1 MGIQLSRRGALRS
14 AGVLIVSAGLPVAL
28 NTVLAV
34 REAAAQGTPV
44 PPLPDRLDSYIAVHA
59 DGGVT
64 AFFGKIDGGQG
75 LDVAVAQIVAEEL
88 DLPPERVT
96 VIMGDTARTVNQG
109 GASNASGVSQGSIP
123 LRNAA
128 AEARLLLVEMAAD
141 RLGVTPS
148 ALSVADGAVFV
159 AAEPTRRLSFA
170 ELIGGRTFNAEL
182 KWNGRYGN
190 DLNVQGRARPKAIAD
205 YKVVGTAVPRRDIA
219 DKVFARHDY
228 NTDIKVP
235 GMLHARMLRAP
246 VAGATPVSVDEA
258 SVRGVPGARVVW
270 KGGFLAVAAPR
281 EWDAIRA
288 AQALKVE
295 WSAAPPPFPDQAAIY
310 DHIRRA
316 PVTKR
321 VVAMQQGDAA
331 AAITGAARVV
341 EAEYEWPFHSH
352 SSMGPGCAV
361 ADVRA
366 DGARIW
372 TGSQKPHAVRDGVAK
387 FLGLPPE
394 AVHTV
399 WVTGP
404 GSYGRNDAGDTPF
417 DAAFLSRELG
427 APVRV
432 QYMRNEGH
440 GWDTKSPASVQR
452 VRAGLDAEGR
462 VLGIQF
468 ESKSFSRTNI
478 ATSEADPRDSLAS
491 QLMGGG
497 LNPQDTYLFP
507 GDFVPT
513 EPYAFPS
520 RLMAWE
526 TIPPLLDR
534 ASPLRTSHLRDPL
547 GPELVFA
554 AESFVDELAA
564 ATGADPVEFRLRH
577 LREER
582 DIAVLRA
589 ITEKAGWQPRP
600 PGPRGTPGDVASG
613 RGVSL
618 ARRDGTVVGL
628 VAEVEVDRRS
638 GDIRIKRMVVGQDC
652 GLIINPDGLRRC
664 VENALVY
671 GTSRAMR
678 EEVTFDRDN
687 VTSVDW
693 ATYPILDITEAP
705 EAVEVVLINRPD
717 IRPTGAG
724 EPAVRTAGAA
734 IANAVFDA
742 TGVRLRRGP
751 FTRERVKA
759 AMAGA

>member
-1 MGIQLSRRGALRS
+1 MTIQLSRRAALGAAMGALVVTVR
-14 AGVLIVSAGLPVAL
+14 GPDAL
-28 NTVLAV
+28 
-34 REAAAQGTPV
+34 AQGAAP
-44 PPLPDRLDSYIAVHA
+44 PAAPISPLPPPGQLASYIAVHA
-59 DGGVT
+59 DGTVT

-88 DLPPERVT
+88 DLPADRVK
-96 VIMGDTARTVNQG
+96 VVMGDTARTVNQG
-109 GASNASGVSQGSIP
+109 GASNASGVSQGAVP

-128 AEARLLLVEMAAD
+128 AEARLLLVEMAAA
-141 RLGVTPS
+141 RLGVAPE
-148 ALSVADGAVFV
+148 ALRVVDGTISVAAQPD
-159 AAEPTRRLSFA
+159 RRLNYG
-170 ELIGGRTFNAEL
+170 ELIGDRRLDAEV

-190 DLNVQGRARPKAIAD
+190 DLNVEGRARTKPIAD

-219 DKVFARHDY
+219 DKAFARHDY
-228 NTDIKVP
+228 VTDIRLP
-235 GMLHARMLRAP
+235 GMLHARMIRPP
-246 VAGATPVSVDEA
+246 VAGSKPIAVDES
-258 SVRGVPGARVVW
+258 SVSAIPGIRVVW
-270 KGGFLAVAAPR
+270 KEGFLAVAAPR

-288 AQALKVE
+288 AEALKVE
-295 WSAAPPPFPDQAAIY
+295 WSAVPPPFPEQASIY
-310 DHIRRA
+310 DHIRNA
-316 PVTKR
+316 PTTKR
-321 VVAMQQGDAA
+321 GVPMQQGDAA
-331 AAITGAARVV
+331 AAIAGAARVIS
-341 EAEYEWPFHSH
+341 AEYEWPFHSH
-352 SSMGPGCAV
+352 SSMGPGCAL
-361 ADVRA
+361 ADVRPE
-366 DGARIW
+366 GVRVW

-387 FLGLPPE
+387 FLGVSPE
-394 AVHTV
+394 TVHTV

-427 APVRV
+427 KPVRV
-432 QYMRNEGH
+432 QYMRHEGH

-452 VRAGLDAEGR
+452 VRAGLDEQGR
-462 VLGIQF
+462 VTGIEF
-468 ESKSFSRTNI
+468 SSKAFSRTNI

-491 QLMGGG
+491 QSMGGG

-513 EPYAFPS
+513 EPYAFPA
-520 RLMAWE
+520 RTMAWE

-547 GPELVFA
+547 GPELIFA

-582 DIAVLRA
+582 DIAILRA
-589 ITEKAGWQPRP
+589 ITDKAGWQPRP
-600 PGPRGTPGDVASG
+600 AGPRGGGGDIARG

-638 GDIRIKRMVVGQDC
+638 GAIRLKRMVVGQDC

-664 VENALVY
+664 VENAVIY
-671 GTSRAMR
+671 GTSRALH
-678 EEVTFDRDN
+678 EEVTFDRNN

-693 ATYPILDITEAP
+693 NTYPILDLTEAP
-705 EAVEVVLINRPD
+705 EVVEVVLINRPD

-742 TGVRLRRGP
+742 TGARLRRGP
-751 FTRERVKA
+751 FTPERVKA
-759 AMAGA
+759 ALAGA

>member
-1 MGIQLSRRGALRS
+1 MTIQLSRRAALGAVGSLIVTI
-14 AGVLIVSAGLPVAL
+14 AAAPEGVLAQAGAPA
-28 NTVLAV
+28 
-34 REAAAQGTPV
+34 TPIS
-44 PPLPDRLDSYIAVHA
+44 PLPAPGQLASYIAVHA
-59 DGGVT
+59 DGTVT

-75 LDVAVAQIVAEEL
+75 LDVAIAQIVAEEL
-88 DLPPERVT
+88 DVPAERVS
-96 VIMGDTARTVNQG
+96 VVMGDTTRTVNQG
-109 GASNASGVSQGSIP
+109 GASNASGVSQGAVP

-128 AEARLLLVEMAAD
+128 AEARLLLLEMAAG
-141 RLGVTPS
+141 RLGGAAD
-148 ALSVADGAVFV
+148 ALRAAEGTIFV
-159 AAEPTRRLSFA
+159 AAQPDRRVTYA
-170 ELIGGRTFNAEL
+170 ELIGDRTLNAEV

-190 DLNVQGRARPKAIAD
+190 DLNVEGRAKPKPIAD

-228 NTDIKVP
+228 VTDIKVP
-235 GMLHARMLRAP
+235 GMLHARTLRAP
-246 VAGATPVSVDEA
+246 IAGSRPVAVDEG
-258 SVRGVPGARVVW
+258 SVRDIPGVRVVW
-270 KGGFLAVAAPR
+270 KDGFLAVAAPR

-295 WSAAPPPFPDQAAIY
+295 WSRVPPPFPDQATIY
-310 DHIRRA
+310 DHIRNA
-316 PVTKR
+316 PVAKR
-321 VVAMQQGDAA
+321 GVPMQQGDAQ
-331 AAITGAARVV
+331 AAIAGAARVIS
-341 EAEYEWPFHSH
+341 AEYEWPFHSH

-361 ADVRA
+361 ADVRP
-366 DGARIW
+366 DGIRIW

-387 FLGLPPE
+387 FLNVPQE
-394 AVHTV
+394 SVQAI

-417 DAAFLSRELG
+417 DAALLSRELG
-427 APVRV
+427 RPVRV

-462 VLGIQF
+462 VVGIQF
-468 ESKSFSRTNI
+468 ESKAFSRTNI

-491 QLMGGG
+491 QLTGGG

-513 EPYAFPS
+513 EPYAFPAKM
-520 RLMAWE
+520 MAWE

-547 GPELVFA
+547 GPELIFA

-564 ATGADPVEFRLRH
+564 ATGDDPVEFRLRH

-582 DIAVLRA
+582 DIAILRA

-600 PGPRGTPGDVASG
+600 AGPRGAAGDIARG

-638 GDIRIKRMVVGQDC
+638 GNIRVKRMVVGQDC

-664 VENALVY
+664 VENAVVY

-678 EEVTFDRDN
+678 EEVTFDRNN
-687 VTSVDW
+687 VTSIDW
-693 ATYPILDITEAP
+693 TTYPILDITEAP
-705 EAVEVVLINRPD
+705 EVVEVVLINRPD

-742 TGVRLRRGP
+742 TGIRLRRGP
-751 FTRERVKA
+751 FTPERVKA
-759 AMAGA
+759 ALAGA

>member
-1 MGIQLSRRGALRS
+1 MTLRLSRRAALRATGAL
-14 AGVLIVSAGLPVAL
+14 VV
-28 NTVLAV
+28 TV
-34 REAAAQGTPV
+34 AAAPGEAPAQPAGAGAPLS
-44 PPLPDRLDSYIAVHA
+44 PLPPPGRLASYVAVHA
-59 DGGVT
+59 DGTAT

-75 LDVAVAQIVAEEL
+75 LDVAIAQIVAEEL
-88 DLPPERVT
+88 DLPPARVR
-96 VIMGDTARTVNQG
+96 VVMGDTARTVNQG
-109 GASNASGVSQGSIP
+109 GASNASGVSQGAVP

-128 AEARLLLVEMAAD
+128 AEARLMLVEMAAA
-141 RLGVTPS
+141 RLGVPPG
-148 ALSVADGAVFV
+148 ALRVEDGTVSVAADPA
-159 AAEPTRRLSFA
+159 RRVTYE
-170 ELIGGRTFNAEL
+170 ELIGDRRLDAEL
-182 KWNGRYGN
+182 RWNGRYGN
-190 DLNVQGRARPKAIAD
+190 DLNVEGRARPKPIAD

-219 DKVFARHDY
+219 EKVFARHAY
-228 NTDIKVP
+228 VTDIRLP
-235 GMLHARMLRAP
+235 GMLHARMLRPP
-246 VAGATPVSVDEA
+246 VAGARPVAVDEA
-258 SVRGVPGARVVW
+258 PLRAIPGARAVW
-270 KGGFLAVAAPR
+270 KEGFLAVAAPR

-288 AQALKVE
+288 AAALKVT
-295 WSAAPPPFPDQAAIY
+295 WSEAAPPFPEQAALY
-310 DHIRRA
+310 DHIRNA
-316 PVTKR
+316 PATKR
-321 VVAMQQGDAA
+321 GVPLQEGDAP
-331 AAITGAARVV
+331 AAIAGAARVV
-341 EAEYEWPFHSH
+341 AAEYEWPFHSH

-361 ADVRA
+361 ADVRPE
-366 DGARIW
+366 GVRIW

-387 FLGLPPE
+387 FLGVPPE
-394 AVHTV
+394 TVHAV

-432 QYMRNEGH
+432 QYTRHEGH

-462 VLGIQF
+462 VVGITF
-468 ESKSFSRTNI
+468 ESKAFSRTNI

-491 QLMGGG
+491 QVLGGG

-513 EPYAFPS
+513 EPYAFPA

-547 GPELVFA
+547 GPELIFA

-589 ITEKAGWQPRP
+589 ITERAGWEPRP
-600 PGPRGTPGDVASG
+600 AGPRGAPGDRARG

-628 VAEVEVDRRS
+628 VAEVEVDRGS
-638 GDIRIKRMVVGQDC
+638 GAIRVRRMVVGQDC

-664 VENALVY
+664 VENALIY
-671 GTSRAMR
+671 GTSRALR
-678 EEVTFDRDN
+678 EEVTFDRNN

-693 ATYPILDITEAP
+693 ATYPILDVAEAP

-751 FTRERVKA
+751 FTPERVRA
-759 AMAGA
+759 ALAGA

>member
-1 MGIQLSRRGALRS
+1 MTIQLSRRTALRATGALVVTVTVVPRD
-14 AGVLIVSAGLPVAL
+14 
-28 NTVLAV
+28 VLAQ
-34 REAAAQGTPV
+34 AS
-44 PPLPDRLDSYIAVHA
+44 PPLSPLPPPGQLSSYIAVHA
-59 DGGVT
+59 DDTAT

-75 LDVAVAQIVAEEL
+75 LDVAIAQIVAEEL
-88 DLPPERVT
+88 DLPAGRVK
-96 VIMGDTARTVNQG
+96 VVMGDTARTVNQG
-109 GASNASGVSQGSIP
+109 GASNASGVSQGAVP

-128 AEARLLLVEMAAD
+128 AEARLMLVEMAAS
-141 RLGVTPS
+141 RLGVAAD
-148 ALSVADGAVFV
+148 ALRVEDGTVFV
-159 AAEPTRRLSFA
+159 AGQPGRRVTYG
-170 ELIGGRTFNAEL
+170 ELIGDSRLNAEL
-182 KWNGRYGN
+182 RWNGRYGN
-190 DLNVQGRARPKAIAD
+190 DLNVEGRARPKPIAE

-219 DKVFARHDY
+219 EKVFARHAY
-228 NTDIKVP
+228 VTDISLL
-235 GMLHARMLRAP
+235 GMLHARMLRPP
-246 VAGATPVSVDEA
+246 VAGSKPVAVDEA
-258 SVRGVPGARVVW
+258 PLRGIPGARVVW
-270 KGGFLAVAAPR
+270 KEGFLAVAAPR

-288 AQALKVE
+288 AGALKVE
-295 WSAAPPPFPDQAAIY
+295 WSQVPPPFPEQAALY
-310 DHIRRA
+310 DHIRNA
-316 PVTKR
+316 PAVKR
-321 VVAMQQGDAA
+321 GVPMQQGDAA
-331 AAITGAARVV
+331 AAIAGAARVIA
-341 EAEYEWPFHSH
+341 AEYEWPFHSH

-361 ADVRA
+361 ADVRPE
-366 DGARIW
+366 GVRIW
-372 TGSQKPHAVRDGVAK
+372 TGSQKPHAVRDGVAR
-387 FLGLPPE
+387 FLGVPPE
-394 AVHTV
+394 TVHTV

-462 VLGIQF
+462 VVGIEF
-468 ESKSFSRTNI
+468 ESKAFSRTNI

-491 QLMGGG
+491 QALGGG

-513 EPYAFPS
+513 EPYAFPA
-520 RLMAWE
+520 RRMAWE

-589 ITEKAGWQPRP
+589 ITERAGWEPRP
-600 PGPRGTPGDVASG
+600 AGPRGAPGDPARG

-638 GDIRIKRMVVGQDC
+638 GAIRVKRMVVGQDC

-671 GTSRAMR
+671 GTSRALR
-678 EEVTFDRDN
+678 EEVTFDRNN

-693 ATYPILDITEAP
+693 ATYPILDIAEAP
-705 EAVEVVLINRPD
+705 ESVEVVLINRPD

-734 IANAVFDA
+734 LANAVFDA

-751 FTRERVKA
+751 FTPERVKA
-759 AMAGA
+759 ALAGA

>member
-1 MGIQLSRRGALRS
+1 MTIQLSRRTALSAAMGAL
-14 AGVLIVSAGLPVAL
+14 VV
-28 NTVLAV
+28 AV
-34 REAAAQGTPV
+34 RGPDALAQGTAAQAAPIS
-44 PPLPDRLDSYIAVHA
+44 PLPPPGQLASYIAVHA
-59 DGGVT
+59 DGTAT

-88 DLPPERVT
+88 DLPADRVK
-96 VIMGDTARTVNQG
+96 VVMGDTARTVNQG
-109 GASNASGVSQGSIP
+109 GASNASGVSQGAVP

-128 AEARLLLVEMAAD
+128 AEARLLLLEMAAA
-141 RLGVTPS
+141 RLGVPPD
-148 ALSVADGAVFV
+148 ALRVSDGTISVAAQPD
-159 AAEPTRRLSFA
+159 RRVTYG
-170 ELIGGRTFNAEL
+170 ELIGDRRLDAEV

-190 DLNVQGRARPKAIAD
+190 DLNVEGRARTKPIAD
-205 YKVVGTAVPRRDIA
+205 YKVVGTAAPRRDIA
-219 DKVFARHDY
+219 DKAFARHDY
-228 NTDIKVP
+228 VTDIRLP
-235 GMLHARMLRAP
+235 GMLHARMIRPP
-246 VAGATPVSVDEA
+246 VAGAKPTAVDES
-258 SVRGVPGARVVW
+258 SVSAIPNARVVW
-270 KGGFLAVAAPR
+270 KDGFLAVAAPR

-288 AQALKVE
+288 AEVLKVD
-295 WSAAPPPFPDQAAIY
+295 WSATPPPFPEQAAIY
-310 DHIRRA
+310 DHIRNA

-321 VVAMQQGDAA
+321 GVPMQQGDAA
-331 AAITGAARVV
+331 AAIAGAARVIS
-341 EAEYEWPFHSH
+341 AEYEWPFHSH
-352 SSMGPGCAV
+352 SSMGPGCAL
-361 ADVRA
+361 ADVRPE
-366 DGARIW
+366 GVRVW

-387 FLGLPPE
+387 FLGVPPE
-394 AVHTV
+394 TVHTV

-417 DAAFLSRELG
+417 DAVFLSRELG
-427 APVRV
+427 KPVRV
-432 QYMRNEGH
+432 QYMRHEGH

-452 VRAGLDAEGR
+452 VRAGLDEQGR
-462 VLGIQF
+462 VTGIEF
-468 ESKSFSRTNI
+468 SSKAFSRTNI

-491 QLMGGG
+491 QSMGGG

-513 EPYAFPS
+513 EPYAFPA
-520 RLMAWE
+520 RTMAWE

-547 GPELVFA
+547 GPELIFA

-582 DIAVLRA
+582 DIAILRA

-600 PGPRGTPGDVASG
+600 AGPRNTTGEIARG

-628 VAEVEVDRRS
+628 VAEVEVNR
-638 GDIRIKRMVVGQDC
+638 GTGAIRIKRMVVGQDC

-664 VENALVY
+664 VENAVIY
-671 GTSRAMR
+671 GTSRALH
-678 EEVTFDRDN
+678 EEVTFDRNN

-693 ATYPILDITEAP
+693 NTYPILDITEAP
-705 EAVEVVLINRPD
+705 EVVEVVLINRPD

-742 TGVRLRRGP
+742 TGARLRRGP
-751 FTRERVKA
+751 FTAERVKA
-759 AMAGA
+759 ALAGA